1 MSRVAI
7 VDDDSA
13 HSRALARLLHAS
25 GIETEIFASAEA
37 FLARSAP
44 EVLDALILDLQ
55 LGGMTGFE
63 LQRRLALAG
72 PAPPV
77 VFLTAHAEP
86 ETIARAA
93 AAGCPFVRKTDP
105 AAVLLDA
112 LGRAMAPR
120 GSFPK
125 GK

>member
-1 MSRVAI
+1 MTRVAI
-7 VDDDSA
+7 VDDDNA

-25 GIETEIFASAEA
+25 GIETEVFDSAEA

-44 EVLDALILDLQ
+44 EALDALILDLQ
-55 LGGMTGFE
+55 LGGMSGFE
-63 LQRRLALAG
+63 LQRRLSLAG
-72 PAPPV
+72 SGPPV

-86 ETIARAA
+86 ETVARAA

-105 AAVLLDA
+105 ASVLLEA
-112 LGRAMAPR
+112 LRRAMAPT
-120 GSFPK
+120 FPK

>member
-25 GIETEIFASAEA
+25 GIETEVFDSAEA
-37 FLARSAP
+37 FLARSAS

-55 LGGMTGFE
+55 LGGMSGFE
-63 LQRRLALAG
+63 LQRRLSLAG
-72 PAPPV
+72 PGPPV

-86 ETIARAA
+86 ETIAQAA

-105 AAVLLDA
+105 ASVLLDA
-112 LGRAMAPR
+112 LRLAMAPR
-120 GSFPK
+120 RSFPK